1 MKASVTTGVGK
12 GFKTTQVQLADPIG
26 REVLVTVKASGLCAS
41 DLHLE
46 QGAATT
52 LGFPAVLG
60 HEISGVVEAVGPEVT
75 TMNVGDH
82 VVASLIQFCGA
93 CVDCLSGRTYACS
106 NPGVTLRKADE
117 PSRITLEDGTDVT
130 QALGLGGFAE
140 KALVHENQLAVVN
153 KEIPFPQAAVL
164 GCGVSTGAGAAINS
178 AQVRVGDSV
187 AVIGT
192 GGVGLNAISGALLA
206 GATTIIAIDIS
217 DDKLAVAKKFGA
229 THLINSTQVDPV
241 EEVRRIT
248 NGGADHVFEIIGLPA
263 TQKQAVAMRGMLG
276 TAYLIG
282 IARPGTE
289 VEMPADAGAL
299 FSQGGVRMVKMGST
313 NLKRD
318 IPMYADMYVQ
328 GRLNLD
334 DLISQEIS
342 IDQIE
347 EGYEALKRG
356 EVIRSIITSF

>member
-1 MKASVTTGVGK
+1 MKASVTTGVGN
-12 GFKTTQVQLADPIG
+12 GFKTTNVRLADPIG
-26 REVLVTVKASGLCAS
+26 REVLIDVKASGLCAS

-46 QGAATT
+46 QGASAK
-52 LGFPAVLG
+52 LVFPAVLG
-60 HEISGVVEAVGPEVT
+60 HEISGVVAAVGPDVST
-75 TMNVGDH
+75 IQVGDH
-82 VVASLIQFCGA
+82 VVGSLIQFCGA
-93 CVDCLSGRTYACS
+93 CDECLSGRTYACG
-106 NPGVTLRKADE
+106 NPGATLRKQGE
-117 PSRITLEDGTDVT
+117 PARITGEDGAEIT

-140 KALVHENQLAVVN
+140 RALVHENQVAVVN

-164 GCGVSTGAGAAINS
+164 GCGVSTGAGAAINT
-178 AQVRVGDSV
+178 AGVRVGDTV

-192 GGVGLNAISGALLA
+192 GGVGLNAISGAYIA
-206 GATTIIAIDIS
+206 GATTIIAIDIN

-229 THLINSTQVDPV
+229 THVINSSELDAVD
-241 EEVRRIT
+241 EVKRIT
-248 NGGADHVFEIIGLPA
+248 GGGVDHAFEIIGFPA
-263 TQKQAVAMRGMLG
+263 TQKQAIDMRGSLG
-276 TAYLIG
+276 TAYFIG
-282 IARPGTE
+282 IARPGTT
-289 VEMPADAGAL
+289 ADLPVDAAAL
-299 FSQGGVRMVKMGST
+299 YGQAGVRMVKMGST

-356 EVIRSIITSF
+356 DVIRSMVTSF

>member
-1 MKASVTTGVGK
+1 MKASVTTGVGG
-12 GFKTTQVQLADPIG
+12 GFKTMEVNLADPIG
-26 REVLVTVKASGLCAS
+26 REVLIDIKASGLCAS

-46 QGAATT
+46 QGAAAS
-52 LGFPAVLG
+52 LQFPAVLG
-60 HEISGVVEAVGPEVT
+60 HEISGVVKAIGPDVT
-75 TMNVGDH
+75 TIAVGDH

-93 CVDCLSGRTYACS
+93 CEDCLSGRTYACA
-106 NPGVTLRKADE
+106 NPGATLRKQDE
-117 PSRITLEDGTDVT
+117 PARITLEDGTDAT

-140 KALVHENQLAVVN
+140 MSLVHENQLAVVN

-164 GCGVSTGAGAAINS
+164 GCAVSTGAGAAINT
-178 AQVRVGDSV
+178 ANVRVGDSV

-192 GGVGLNAISGALLA
+192 GGVGLNAISGAYIA

-217 DDKLAVAKKFGA
+217 DEKLEAAKKFGA
-229 THLINSTQVDPV
+229 THTINSTKVDAV
-241 EEVRRIT
+241 AEVKALT
-248 NGGADHVFEIIGLPA
+248 GGGVDHAFEIIGLPA
-263 TQKQAVAMRGMLG
+263 TQKQAVEMRGMLG
-276 TAYLIG
+276 NAYLIG
-282 IARPGTE
+282 ISRPGNE
-289 VEMPADAGAL
+289 LSIPADAGAL
-299 FSQGGVRMVKMGST
+299 FGQAGVRMVKMGST

-342 IDQIE
+342 IDEIE

-356 EVIRSIITSF
+356 EVIRSMITSF